1 MLSILKEMQ
10 QSLKEDSGFNNCQAI
25 AKSLLSM
32 GYADDIVM
40 TYQICHDIAD
50 LAQNNQLTSIHI
62 KISGITD
69 FDAEY
74 YYENGYANYED
85 LTADKLENMLYDLIQ
100 EMEE

>member
-1 MLSILKEMQ
+1 MLTVLKELQ
-10 QSLKEDSGFNNCQAI
+10 QSLKEDDGFNNRQAI

-32 GYADDIVM
+32 GFAEGIVM
-40 TYQICHDIAD
+40 THQICQDIAN
-50 LAQNNQLTSIHI
+50 LAQSQQLTSIHI

-74 YYENGYANYED
+74 YWENGYANYED
-85 LTADKLENMLYDLIQ
+85 LTAGRLECMLYDLIS